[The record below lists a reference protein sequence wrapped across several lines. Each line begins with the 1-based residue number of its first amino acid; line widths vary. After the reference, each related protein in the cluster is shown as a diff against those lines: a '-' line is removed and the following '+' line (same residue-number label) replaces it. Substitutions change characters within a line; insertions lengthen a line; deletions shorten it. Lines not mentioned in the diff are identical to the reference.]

1 MTEQI
6 SIYAEN
12 KKGAMSTITGL
23 LKDAEINIMS
33 ILTNDSGEFGTV
45 RMLVSDVP
53 LAKEVFEKAGYQV
66 HIDHVIGIY
75 MEDRCGGLNE
85 ILQAITDSNINIH
98 YIYISYDRDTARPVV
113 VMKTN
118 ESETAAFL
126 MGKGYEL
133 VDNF

>member
-12 KKGAMSTITGL
+12 KKGAMSNITGL

-98 YIYISYDRDTARPVV
+98 YIYISYDRENASPIAI
-113 VMKTN
+113 MKTSGDAEV
-118 ESETAAFL
+118 ESCL
-126 MGKGYEL
+126 RSKGYRL
-133 VDNF
+133 L

>member
-98 YIYISYDRDTARPVV
+98 YIYISYDRENASPIAI
-113 VMKTN
+113 MKTSGYAEV
-118 ESETAAFL
+118 ESCL
-126 MGKGYEL
+126 KSKGYRL
-133 VDNF
+133 L

>member
-12 KKGAMSTITGL
+12 KKGAMSNITGL

-53 LAKEVFEKAGYQV
+53 LAKKVFEDAGYQGTYRPR
-66 HIDHVIGIY
+66 H
-75 MEDRCGGLNE
+75 
-85 ILQAITDSNINIH
+85 
-98 YIYISYDRDTARPVV
+98 RDLYGRPLRR
-113 VMKTN
+113 TQ
-118 ESETAAFL
+118 
-126 MGKGYEL
+126 
-133 VDNF
+133 

>member
-12 KKGAMSTITGL
+12 KKGAMSNITGL

-53 LAKEVFEKAGYQV
+53 LAKQ
-66 HIDHVIGIY
+66 
-75 MEDRCGGLNE
+75 
-85 ILQAITDSNINIH
+85 
-98 YIYISYDRDTARPVV
+98 
-113 VMKTN
+113 
-118 ESETAAFL
+118 
-126 MGKGYEL
+126 
-133 VDNF
+133 

>member
-12 KKGAMSTITGL
+12 KKGAMSNITGL

-98 YIYISYDRDTARPVV
+98 YIYISYDRENASPIGI
-113 VMKTN
+113 MKTSGYAEV
-118 ESETAAFL
+118 ESCL
-126 MGKGYEL
+126 RSKGYRL
-133 VDNF
+133 L

>member
-12 KKGAMSTITGL
+12 KKGAMSNITGL

-98 YIYISYDRDTARPVV
+98 YIYISYDRENASPIAI
-113 VMKTN
+113 MKTRGYAEV
-118 ESETAAFL
+118 ESCL
-126 MGKGYEL
+126 RSKGYRL
-133 VDNF
+133 L

>member
-98 YIYISYDRDTARPVV
+98 YIYISYDRENASPIAI
-113 VMKTN
+113 MKTSGSAEV
-118 ESETAAFL
+118 ESCL
-126 MGKGYEL
+126 RSKGYRL
-133 VDNF
+133 L

>member
-12 KKGAMSTITGL
+12 KKGAMSNITGL
-23 LKDAEINIMS
+23 LKDAE
-33 ILTNDSGEFGTV
+33 V

-98 YIYISYDRDTARPVV
+98 YIYISYDRENASPIAI
-113 VMKTN
+113 MKTSGYAEV
-118 ESETAAFL
+118 ESCL
-126 MGKGYEL
+126 RSKGYRL
-133 VDNF
+133 L

>member
-12 KKGAMSTITGL
+12 KKGAMSNITGL
-23 LKDAEINIMS
+23 LKAAEINIMS
-33 ILTNDSGEFGTV
+33 LLTNDSGEFGTV

-98 YIYISYDRDTARPVV
+98 
-113 VMKTN
+113 
-118 ESETAAFL
+118 
-126 MGKGYEL
+126 
-133 VDNF
+133 

>member
-12 KKGAMSTITGL
+12 KKGAMSNITGL

-98 YIYISYDRDTARPVV
+98 YIYISYDRENASPIK
-113 VMKTN
+113 MHEQ
-118 ESETAAFL
+118 ESYL
-126 MGKGYEL
+126 LRGRK
-133 VDNF
+133 

>member
-53 LAKEVFEKAGYQV
+53 LAKKVFEDAGYQV
-66 HIDHVIGIY
+66 HIDRVIGIY

-85 ILQAITDSNINIH
+85 ILQSITDSNINIH
-98 YIYISYDRDTARPVV
+98 YIYISYDRENASPIAI
-113 VMKTN
+113 MKTSSYA
-118 ESETAAFL
+118 E
-126 MGKGYEL
+126 
-133 VDNF
+133 V

>member
-12 KKGAMSTITGL
+12 KKGAMSNITGL

-66 HIDHVIGIY
+66 H
-75 MEDRCGGLNE
+75 DRCGGLNE

-98 YIYISYDRDTARPVV
+98 YIYISYDRENASPIAI
-113 VMKTN
+113 MKTSGYAEV
-118 ESETAAFL
+118 ESCL
-126 MGKGYEL
+126 RSKGYRL
-133 VDNF
+133 L

>member
-53 LAKEVFEKAGYQV
+53 LAKKVFEDAGYQV
-66 HIDHVIGIY
+66 HIDRVIGIY

-85 ILQAITDSNINIH
+85 ILQSITDSNINIH
-98 YIYISYDRDTARPVV
+98 YIYISYDRENASPIAIMQTSSYAEV
-113 VMKTN
+113 
-118 ESETAAFL
+118 ESCL
-126 MGKGYEL
+126 KSKGYRL
-133 VDNF
+133 L